1 MVPVFVH
8 VPDVAALPAEGMPT
22 TTPMV
27 KAANT
32 SVRPANLNMFWKIMG
47 PPADGWNTDRIRV
60 VMTVL
65 MGESSIDW

>member
-8 VPDVAALPAEGMPT
+8 VPEVAALAADGMAAI
-22 TTPMV
+22 TPVV

-32 SVRPANLNMFWKIMG
+32 NVRPANLHIFWKIKR

-60 VMTVL
+60 VITVL